1 MADKPG
7 PPQFWGT
14 PDEGIRKLAQV
25 VLQIQGGET
34 NACRLVSLRPN
45 ELTTE
50 VLFSHARVGF
60 LVLFS
65 AQDETS
71 AEDLADGTIWGTVEE
86 GKVIIHHAAADT
98 ERRVG
103 IALHG

>member
-1 MADKPG
+1 MPDKPG

-14 PDEGIRKLAQV
+14 PEEGIRKLAQI

-34 NACRLVSLRPN
+34 NACRLVTLRPN
-45 ELTTE
+45 EVTTE
-50 VLFSHARVGF
+50 VLFNRARLGF

-65 AQDETS
+65 AQDQAS
-71 AEDLADGTIWGTVEE
+71 ANELAAGTIWGTVEE
-86 GKVIIHHAAADT
+86 GKVIINHASAAT

-103 IALHG
+103 IVLHG